1 MPFDRLCHASIL
13 RSWLLGAIFQPV
25 FVSWIVKEISC
36 RPSFRPIDRRLRR
49 GGTHLLLQGQAFEQ
63 LIEQWLESLVPLVPS
78 GSLIVGIRTGGEP
91 LARRLADRLAR
102 EGKGAELG
110 LLDIALYRDDVGL
123 RMKTPRVLG
132 TEITQEIDERFVVL
146 VDDVFYT
153 GRTIRAAL
161 SRIADFGRPRKVLLA
176 CLARRPGREL
186 PIVPDVVG
194 MDLEAPP
201 EGFKIEVSVT
211 EGLIRSTAMT
221 ETLALMEDAD

>member
-1 MPFDRLCHASIL
+1 MDRERDLFGQLS
-13 RSWLLGAIFQPV
+13 PY
-25 FVSWIVKEISC
+25 
-36 RPSFRPIDRRLRR
+36 RPSPAKE
-49 GGTHLLLQGQAFEQ
+49 GTRAQGQAFEQ

-146 VDDVFYT
+146 VDDVFH
-153 GRTIRAAL
+153 RPHDRAASAGSLTGALEGPARL
-161 SRIADFGRPRKVLLA
+161 S
-176 CLARRPGREL
+176 ARRPGR
-186 PIVPDVVG
+186 G
-194 MDLEAPP
+194 AY
-201 EGFKIEVSVT
+201 
-211 EGLIRSTAMT
+211 RA
-221 ETLALMEDAD
+221 

>member
-1 MPFDRLCHASIL
+1 M
-13 RSWLLGAIFQPV
+13 
-25 FVSWIVKEISC
+25 
-36 RPSFRPIDRRLRR
+36 
-49 GGTHLLLQGQAFEQ
+49 LLQGQAFEQ
-63 LIEQWLESLVPLVPS
+63 LIEHWLESLVPLVPS

-102 EGKGAELG
+102 EGKGAQLG

-132 TEITQEIDERFVVL
+132 TEIPQEIDDRFIVL

-161 SRIADFGRPRKVLLA
+161 SRIADLGRPKHVLLA

-194 MDLEAPP
+194 TELEAPP
-201 EGFKIEVSVT
+201 EGFKIEVSMA
-211 EGLIRSTAMT
+211 EGLIRSTAVT
-221 ETLALMEDAD
+221 ELLPLSEEDA